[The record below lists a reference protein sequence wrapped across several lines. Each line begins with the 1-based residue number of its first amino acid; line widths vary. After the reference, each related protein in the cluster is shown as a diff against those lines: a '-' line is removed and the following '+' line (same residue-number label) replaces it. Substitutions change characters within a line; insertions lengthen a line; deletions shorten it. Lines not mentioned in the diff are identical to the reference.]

1 MGGSILLAKS
11 GSKLMA
17 IDTYSCLAITRAFEE
32 GLGGRIDRKRVNWT
46 IYYWMTKDEHIYM
59 LFVYP
64 KFVYPK
70 NEQEDLTP
78 EQKKTLKLIVKWW
91 SDEK

>member
-1 MGGSILLAKS
+1 
-11 GSKLMA
+11 
-17 IDTYSCLAITRAFEE
+17 LAITRAFEE

-46 IYYWMTKDEHIYM
+46 IYYWMTEDEHIYM
-59 LFVYP
+59 L
-64 KFVYPK
+64 FVYPK

-78 EQKKTLKLIVKWW
+78 EQEKTLKLIVKRR